1 MNEWKNKQ
9 SNINPLI
16 IPGLIALG
24 WHIEYGEAGGERN
37 AMQQGSQGDSKNPH
51 NYNPSPA
58 DMTNLTLSKEMMN
71 VAERLSEDAH
81 DIQVRYFFLFNYFY
95 VWLLDGCSILLKE
108 SQVYVIWLIQWN

>member
-1 MNEWKNKQ
+1 M
-9 SNINPLI
+9 
-16 IPGLIALG
+16 G

-81 DIQVRYFFLFNYFY
+81 DIQVRDH
-95 VWLLDGCSILLKE
+95 LLITSHISGIVR
-108 SQVYVIWLIQWN
+108 QPIPPVYPGVTPRTTHLP

>member
-9 SNINPLI
+9 RNINPLI

-81 DIQVRYFFLFNYFY
+81 DIQVRFFF
-95 VWLLDGCSILLKE
+95 VQLLLCSILLKE
-108 SQVYVIWLIQWN
+108 SQVYVIWLIHQN

>member
-1 MNEWKNKQ
+1 MFLKQ
-9 SNINPLI
+9 SFI
-16 IPGLIALG
+16 GLIALG
-24 WHIEYGEAGGERN
+24 WHIEYGEADFGGANQRN

-81 DIQVRYFFLFNYFY
+81 DIQA
-95 VWLLDGCSILLKE
+95 
-108 SQVYVIWLIQWN
+108 